1 MKDVISR
8 NYAAFIVYLP
18 AQRVAERIIHL
29 AVALTLQQIMLKP
42 DQQED
47 HADKNQQHDQ
57 HLYYYCKKRRDHDV
71 LDKQLLWLVILSVII
86 VLLSLCVL

>member
-29 AVALTLQQIMLKP
+29 AVALTLQHIMLKP
-42 DQQED
+42 T
-47 HADKNQQHDQ
+47 N
-57 HLYYYCKKRRDHDV
+57 KRTMQTR
-71 LDKQLLWLVILSVII
+71 ISSMTSTSIII
-86 VLLSLCVL
+86 VKNDETMMS

>member
-1 MKDVISR
+1 MKSPSKV
-8 NYAAFIVYLP
+8 NGYAPEYV
-18 AQRVAERIIHL
+18 RIIHL
-29 AVALTLQQIMLKP
+29 AVALTLQHIMLKP

-71 LDKQLLWLVILSVII
+71 LDKQLLWLVNFNQIH
-86 VLLSLCVL
+86 